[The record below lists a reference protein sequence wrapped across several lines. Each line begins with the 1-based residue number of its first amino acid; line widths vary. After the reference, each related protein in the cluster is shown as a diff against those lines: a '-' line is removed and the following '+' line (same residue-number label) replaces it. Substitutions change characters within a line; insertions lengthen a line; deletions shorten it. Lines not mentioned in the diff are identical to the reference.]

1 LSADLLVAGAGMAG
15 LAAAARARELGAEVT
30 LLEKGD
36 RAGGSMLLSSG
47 VLWRHRDLERFET
60 ECPAGDRRLQRLL
73 HERLDD
79 GLAWLER
86 LGARPLGRDTGNP
99 LTTGVRFDTA
109 QLTETLVR
117 ATGGVEL
124 SAPLESA
131 PADVPLVLATGGFH
145 ASRDL
150 LRSHVTPEADALA
163 IRGNPWSTGDGL
175 RIGVERGA
183 ATGAGL
189 DEFYGRNMPA
199 PPARY
204 GERDFVRLA
213 QLYAAHATVT
223 SATGETFRTR
233 TWSEIDVVQWTARQ
247 PGARAWY
254 SVADEALAER
264 VRDRTV
270 GELIEAARVA
280 GAPVDRRDS
289 ATVVEVAAAVTTTL
303 GGLRIDDRARAAEG
317 VFVAGADAGEIFTGG
332 YGSGL
337 AAALVFGR
345 LAAESALA

>member
-1 LSADLLVAGAGMAG
+1 MAG
-15 LAAAARARELGAEVT
+15 LAAAARARELGAAVA

-47 VLWRHRDLERFET
+47 VVWRHRDLDRFEA
-60 ECPAGDRRLQRLL
+60 ECPAGDRGLQRVLY
-73 HERLDD
+73 ERLDE

-86 LGARPLGRDTGNP
+86 LGARPLARETGNR

-117 ATGGVEL
+117 AAGGVEL
-124 SAPLESA
+124 GAPLESP
-131 PADVPLVLATGGFH
+131 PAGVPVILATGGFH
-145 ASRDL
+145 ANRDL
-150 LRSHVTPEADALA
+150 LRRHVTSEADQLA

-175 RIGVERGA
+175 RMGVERGA
-183 ATGAGL
+183 QTGGGL

-199 PPARY
+199 PPASY
-204 GERDFVRLA
+204 GARDFVRLA

-223 SATGETFRTR
+223 SATGETFRTS
-233 TWSEIDVVQWTARQ
+233 TWSETDVVKWTARQ
-247 PGARAWY
+247 PGARARY
-254 SVADEALAER
+254 TVTDDALSRR

-270 GELIEAARVA
+270 AEMIESARAA
-280 GAPVDRRDS
+280 GAPVERRDG
-289 ATVVEVAAAVTTTL
+289 ATSVEVVAAVTTTL
-303 GGLRIDDRARAAEG
+303 GGLRIDDRARAAPG
-317 VFVAGADAGEIFTGG
+317 VFAAGADAGEIFTGG

-345 LAAESALA
+345 LAAESALGS